1 MAGGS
6 SKKKKEKKIYLV
18 NGRGQLKPPFHLLS
32 TAALAI
38 HPWAERLHVGLQ
50 QNHDQHTIMIMIFL
64 FVDDNDD
71 DNDGNDGHHDVERLH
86 VGLQQNRDQHNHL
99 DDVDD
104 DGNNDHEMQQ

>member
-6 SKKKKEKKIYLV
+6 TKNKKEKKIYLV

-50 QNHDQHTIMIMIFL
+50 QNHDQH
-64 FVDDNDD
+64 
-71 DNDGNDGHHDVERLH
+71 
-86 VGLQQNRDQHNHL
+86 NHL
-99 DDVDD
+99 DDDDD

>member
-50 QNHDQHTIMIMIFL
+50 QNHDQHNHH
-64 FVDDNDD
+64 DNDHSLD
-71 DNDGNDGHHDVERLH
+71 SDGHLYVVNIVERLH
-86 VGLQQNRDQHNHL
+86 VGLQKNHDQHNHL
-99 DDVDD
+99 DDDDD